1 MTISGLE
8 HLTPAWTHLTYM
20 DVERGEGIY
29 LYDHDGNRYTDF
41 TSGYGVANT
50 GHSHPRVVKAIQE
63 QAAKLI
69 HGQINIVIPR
79 STVALG
85 KVLAQIMPDPIDT
98 FFFASTG
105 AEAVEGAV
113 KLSRQYTKKTNVI
126 VFRGSFHGR
135 TAQAMAMTT
144 SGTKI
149 RAGYQPLPAG
159 IFVTPYPYP
168 FRLGMTEDQA
178 TDYAI
183 EQLKML
189 LAEQTAPS
197 ETAAIVIEPTL
208 GEGGYV
214 PAPIRFLQELR
225 QLCTEHGIMMVVD
238 EIQSGFGRTGKFFD
252 FMHAD
257 IVPDIVIM
265 AKGLGSGMPIS
276 GVASSAEIWSAAG
289 YGSHGGTYSGGA
301 LPTSAALATVQ
312 VMIEEDLPGNSA
324 RQGEYLIERLQEMQS
339 HYPIIGDV
347 RGRGLMVATEF
358 VDEQHT
364 PSAKVAKAVRDYCIS
379 HNLLLLT
386 TGVYDSTIRWIPPL
400 IVTREQIDEA
410 LKIFEDGLRQ
420 VTLEIRGQA
429 VAGE

>member
-1 MTISGLE
+1 MTITGLE
-8 HLTPAWTHLTYM
+8 HLTPAWTHLTYI
-20 DVERGEGIY
+20 DIDRGEGIY
-29 LYDHDGNRYTDF
+29 LYDHDGHRYIDF

-50 GHSHPRVVKAIQE
+50 GHAHPRVVAAIQE

-79 STVALG
+79 TTVALG
-85 KVLAQIMPDPIDT
+85 KAMAQIMPPPIDT

-135 TAQAMAMTT
+135 TSQAMAMTT

-159 IFVTPYPYP
+159 VFVTPYPYP

-189 LAEQTAPS
+189 LADQTAPS
-197 ETAAIVIEPTL
+197 ETAAIVIEPVL

-214 PAPIRFLQELR
+214 PAPTRFMRELR
-225 QLCTEHGIMMVVD
+225 QLCTENGIMLVVD
-238 EIQSGFGRTGKFFD
+238 EVQSGFGRTGKFFA
-252 FMHAD
+252 FMHSE
-257 IVPDIVIM
+257 IVPDIVVM

-276 GVASSAEIWSAAG
+276 GVASSAEIWSAAS

-312 VMIEEDLPGNSA
+312 VMIEEDLPGNA
-324 RQGEYLIERLQEMQS
+324 AKQGEYLMERLQEMQS

-347 RGRGLMVATEF
+347 RGHGLMVGTEF
-358 VDEQHT
+358 VDEQHH
-364 PSAKVAKAVRDYCIS
+364 PSAKVAKAVRDFCIS
-379 HNLLLLT
+379 QNLLLLT
-386 TGVYDSTIRWIPPL
+386 TGTFDSTIRWIPPL
-400 IVTREQIDEA
+400 IVTREQLDAA
-410 LKIFEDGLRQ
+410 LTIFEAGLRE
-420 VTLEIRGQA
+420 VTLEMRGQA
-429 VAGE
+429 VAGK